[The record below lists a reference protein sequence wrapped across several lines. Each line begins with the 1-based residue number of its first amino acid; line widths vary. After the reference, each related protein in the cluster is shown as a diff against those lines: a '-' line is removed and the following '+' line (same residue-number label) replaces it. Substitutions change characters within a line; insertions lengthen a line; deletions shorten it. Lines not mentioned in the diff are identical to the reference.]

1 MIIYKI
7 SFIIFTLIVL
17 IGCADK
23 QKLDFNFI
31 FSYGVSTLNQLDT
44 FKNTYTKDLVLDG
57 LVETSLTLTDD
68 EKEQILRK
76 MQDINLFEYPVV
88 NEGLAMEP
96 SSGYK
101 FEIQYQ
107 GKRINVV
114 WLDGFR
120 DQDKDIRFS
129 ELVKLIQ
136 DIIESKEEYKK
147 LPDFRSG
154 YL

>member
-1 MIIYKI
+1 MIISKI

-23 QKLDFNFI
+23 KKSDFNFI

-57 LVETSLTLTDD
+57 LAETSLTLTDD
-68 EKEQILRK
+68 DKEQILRK
-76 MQDINLFEYPVV
+76 MQEINLFEYPVV

-114 WLDGFR
+114 WLGGFR
-120 DQDKDIRFS
+120 DRDKDIRFS
-129 ELVKLIQ
+129 ELVKLAQ

-147 LPDFRSG
+147 LPDFRGG